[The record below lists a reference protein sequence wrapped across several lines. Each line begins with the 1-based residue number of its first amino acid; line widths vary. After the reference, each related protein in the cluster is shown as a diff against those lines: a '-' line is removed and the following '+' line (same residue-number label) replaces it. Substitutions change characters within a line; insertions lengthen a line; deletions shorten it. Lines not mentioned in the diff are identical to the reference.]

1 MIKKPGD
8 LAAFQVNKKPAP
20 AANATEEQPPQD
32 KPPLITKGFQ
42 VTPGA
47 AQQFD
52 MLKAEMGPGKGKG
65 PELIAEALNM
75 LFEKYGKPPVA

>member
-1 MIKKPGD
+1 MTKPGD
-8 LAAFQVNKKPAP
+8 LAAFQVNKKPTPGATSTAAP
-20 AANATEEQPPQD
+20 PLQD
-32 KPPLITKGFQ
+32 KPRMITKGFQ
-42 VTPGA
+42 VTPEA

-52 MLKAEMGPGKGKG
+52 MLKAEMGPGGGKG